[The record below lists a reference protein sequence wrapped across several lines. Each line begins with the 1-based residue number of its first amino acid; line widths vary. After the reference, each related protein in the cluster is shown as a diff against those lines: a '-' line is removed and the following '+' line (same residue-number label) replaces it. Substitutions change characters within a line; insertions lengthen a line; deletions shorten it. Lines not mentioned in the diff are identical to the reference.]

1 MIKET
6 NTNSVCV
13 WIKTKREAQRKRMLN
28 KKITIQLFKE
38 NNKQI
43 SAKLGITYDIYTKNV
58 VFSHGLYYMGN
69 TYHPS
74 INNKLKCIDKHTIK
88 QYKNVLNY
96 LSEKIRHKCISFK
109 LDKYIRLSIDIAYN
123 LNTNN
128 IKVTDKIYYKS
139 KYIITK

>member
-1 MIKET
+1 MIKEA
-6 NTNSVCV
+6 NTDSVCS

-38 NNKQI
+38 NDKRI
-43 SAKLGITYDIYTKNV
+43 SAKLGITYDINTENV
-58 VFSHGLYYMGN
+58 VISHGLYYMGN

-74 INNKLKCIDKHTIK
+74 VNNKLKCIDEHTIE

-96 LSEKIRHKCISFK
+96 LHEKVRHKWTSFK
-109 LDKYIRLSIDIAYN
+109 LDKYMRLSIDIAYN

-128 IKVTDKIYYKS
+128 IRITDRIYYKS